1 MPLVKI
7 EILKGHTRD
16 YKKTLLESVHEAL
29 ELSLN
34 IPDWDR
40 FQRLYE
46 LDEDCFERNST
57 KTEKI
62 TIIELTL
69 FPGRSKEV
77 KGIIISEIVRLLGDR
92 LEIMPNDIFI
102 VINEPQLENWG
113 IRGTQA
119 SELGL
124 QYKQN

>member
-7 EILKGHTRD
+7 EILKGHSFE
-16 YKKTLLESVHEAL
+16 YKKTMLESIHEAL
-29 ELSLN
+29 ENALS

-46 LDEDCFERNST
+46 LENDCFERNST
-57 KTEKI
+57 KTAKF

-77 KGIIISEIVRLLGDR
+77 KKSVIHEIVSMLGSR
-92 LEIMPNDIFI
+92 LEIQPDDIFI
-102 VINEPQLENWG
+102 IINEPPLDNWG
-113 IRGTQA
+113 MRGTQA
-119 SELGL
+119 SELEL
-124 QYKQN
+124 QYKQS